1 MVAGEAEEAEM
12 ERRGTK
18 DRGRRDWKASSA
30 GYSPLRVARLTP
42 VRVYALNI
50 ARLAPIKRPVKY
62 AFRA

>member
-1 MVAGEAEEAEM
+1 MKNTQSIEAEM

-18 DRGRRDWKASSA
+18 DRGRDWKASSA

-42 VRVYALNI
+42 VRVFALNI